1 MKQVLKTIV
10 FTLISFQIF
19 AQIPDNFQWLPDGSG
34 FRDVEQ
40 GEIVEVTLPSRQSKI
55 FISKAQLTPA
65 GSSEALPVRS
75 YTVSK
80 AGNKVLIYTNTKK
93 SGGMIPVEITG

>member
-19 AQIPDNFQWLPDGSG
+19 AQIPDNFQWLPDGTG
-34 FRDVEQ
+34 YRDVHE
-40 GEIVEVTLPSRQSKI
+40 GEIVEVKLPSQQTKT

-65 GSSEALPVRS
+65 GSSSPITIRS
-75 YTVSK
+75 YTVSE
-80 AGNKVLIYTNTKK
+80 K
-93 SGGMIPVEITG
+93 SMEI